1 MKLLKKIRR
10 MTILRG
16 KADLGNGPVLSTLVK
31 LAIPSIAMVLF
42 HTLFNLVD
50 TVFISWI
57 GESSMVAVS
66 YTFPVQIGVF
76 AVLEGVGNGMTA
88 LVGRRLGEGDT
99 ESAKKTSV
107 AGMTLAYLLC
117 LLWIPFL
124 FPYTSN
130 IFFKMLGASDPD
142 ILRQAWLY
150 NLWIPPMFIFI
161 SFSFVANSVFRCQGN
176 TMVPL
181 CFFIIANG
189 INFVLDPIFMFVFGW
204 GITGAGAAT
213 MAGRL
218 AGTVY
223 LVKKLKSDSKIPVPL
238 IPKFSLNLL
247 PLWGKIAAIGLP
259 ITLSTGSVAL
269 GMGSVNKIL
278 GLTYGS
284 HAVAAWMIG
293 LRVEDLSFNTL
304 IGINDALVPF
314 LAFNYGKRDWGRMQ
328 KGIRSAFIISLA
340 ITGTVGFLVCLYP
353 YPVIALFRPAKDIAD
368 IAVQAIRMAIYG
380 YPMVIYTMIY
390 NALFIA
396 TGYSSYGLITQIFRS
411 MVIRIP
417 AVYFLSMYVS
427 LNMIWCFQP
436 IAFLGATLITALFSC
451 ILIRKIKNDF
461 GIAGA
466 AS

>member
-1 MKLLKKIRR
+1 MRLLKKIRR

-16 KADLGNGPVLSTLVK
+16 NVDLGKGPVLGTLVK

-50 TVFISWI
+50 TIFISWI

-76 AVLEGVGNGMTA
+76 AVLEGVGNGITA
-88 LVGRRLGEGDT
+88 IVGRRLGENNL
-99 ESAKKTSV
+99 EAAKETAL
-107 AGMTLAYLLC
+107 AGMSFAYLLC

-124 FPYTSN
+124 FPETSN
-130 IFFKMLGASDPD
+130 IFFRAIGATEPE

-181 CFFIIANG
+181 YFFIIANS
-189 INFVLDPIFMFVFGW
+189 INFVLDPIFMFVFDW

-218 AGTVY
+218 VGTVY
-223 LVKKLKSDSKIPVPL
+223 LVKKLRSDSKIPVPL
-238 IPKFSLNLL
+238 IPRPHRQML
-247 PLWGKIAAIGLP
+247 PLWGKITAIGLP
-259 ITLSTGSVAL
+259 VTLSTGSVAL

-278 GLTYGS
+278 GLAYGP
-284 HAVAAWMIG
+284 HAVAAWMVG

-304 IGINDALVPF
+304 MGINDALVPF
-314 LAFNYGKRDWGRMQ
+314 LAFNYGKKDLPRMK
-328 KGIRSAFIISLA
+328 KGIKSAFIISIA
-340 ITGTVGFLVCLYP
+340 ITGTFGALVCAYP
-353 YPVIALFRPAKDIAD
+353 QPIISLFRPTKEVAEV
-368 IAVQAIRMAIYG
+368 AVRAIRMAIYG

-396 TGYSSYGLITQIFRS
+396 TGYSAYGLITQIFRS

-417 AVYFLSMYVS
+417 VVYLLSSYVS

-436 IAFLGATLITALFSC
+436 IAFLGATILTALFAWV
-451 ILIRKIKNDF
+451 LMRKINSDF
-461 GIAGA
+461 RMPGRLA
-466 AS
+466 